1 MLKNISILLVALLLS
16 LSAVTVFAA
25 HPLATD
31 DTGTQGMLK
40 FQLETT
46 GEFGWDRETASG
58 VTTKADYQTLN
69 ATLTAGVLES
79 LDAVISYPFTWQH
92 IEDSTGNTVSNTG
105 LNDLSLAL
113 KWRFLELG
121 PASFAVKPCVTLPT
135 ANRDKYLGA
144 GRVSYG
150 ATLISTIDLKPLAVH
165 ANVGYTNQKYTD
177 ADKDGSRASI
187 WNMSL
192 AGTAEVTKGLQI
204 VAEVGT
210 ISNADTTNS
219 TWQTCLLGG
228 VIYSPVENLDLSLG
242 FKGSVTRPEIDKAL
256 LAGVTFRFP

>member
-1 MLKNISILLVALLLS
+1 MQNKITILVAVLLLA
-16 LSAVTVFAA
+16 LSTVSAFAA

-31 DTGTQGMLK
+31 DTGTQGVLK

-46 GEFGWDRETASG
+46 GEFGWDRETSNG

-92 IEDSTGNTVSNTG
+92 IEESDGNSASNTG

-121 PASFAVKPCVTLPT
+121 PVSFGVKPCITLPT
-135 ANRDKYLGA
+135 ANRDKKLGA

-150 ATLISTIDLKPLAVH
+150 ATLISSVDLKPFAVH

-177 ADKDGSRASI
+177 ADKDGSRASL

-192 AGTAEVTKGLQI
+192 AGTAEVLKGLQI
-204 VAEVGT
+204 VAEVAT
-210 ISNADTTNS
+210 TSNPDKAVS

-228 VIYSPVENLDLSLG
+228 VIYSPLENLDLSLG